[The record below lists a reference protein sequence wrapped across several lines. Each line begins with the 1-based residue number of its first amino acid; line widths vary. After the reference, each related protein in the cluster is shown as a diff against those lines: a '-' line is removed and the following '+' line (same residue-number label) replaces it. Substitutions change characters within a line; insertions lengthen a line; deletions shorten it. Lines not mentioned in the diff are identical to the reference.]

1 MAGRAAVKANSG
13 VRTLQGVDK
22 VATLLLAMGK
32 PAAGRLLKHFGP
44 EEIRLITRA
53 AAELGP
59 IAPTQLEALIE
70 EFAAQFSNGA
80 SLFGTAGE
88 VEKLLSGV
96 LPPEQVAEL
105 MTDILGNSNRSIW
118 DRISNV
124 AEGVLAT
131 YLMKEHPQTAALI
144 LSKVKPTCAAKV
156 MAHLPPPLRNGIMR
170 RMLTFKPIVDETM
183 RNIEKTIHEDFM
195 INFSRNMGADT
206 HAKMADII
214 NKMERDHMEEVLQSL
229 TTVRP
234 KSAEILRSLLFTF
247 DDIVNLT
254 PRARTALFDQI
265 PNDRVVLALKGTDD
279 AFRSIILSSLASR
292 VRRMVE
298 HELNGKEPASQRDVL
313 DARRAITDLALEM
326 AGRGEIELNSENDG
340 DTYIR

>member
-1 MAGRAAVKANSG
+1 M
-13 VRTLQGVDK
+13 QGVDK
-22 VATLLLAMGK
+22 VAALLLAMGK
-32 PAAGRLLKHFGP
+32 PAASRLLKRFGP
-44 EEIRLITRA
+44 DEIRSITRS
-53 AAELGP
+53 AAELGSVSSD
-59 IAPTQLEALIE
+59 QLEALIE

-80 SLFGTAGE
+80 SLLGTASE

-96 LPPEQVAEL
+96 LPPEQIAEL
-105 MTDILGNSNRSIW
+105 MTDVLGNSNRSIW

-124 AEGVLAT
+124 AEGVLAA
-131 YLMKEHPQTAALI
+131 YLVKEHPQTAALI
-144 LSKVKPTCAAKV
+144 LSKVKPACAAKV
-156 MAHLPPPLRNGIMR
+156 MGHLPQPLRNGLMR

-234 KSAEILRSLLFTF
+234 KSAEILRGLLFTF
-247 DDIVNLT
+247 DDIVNLA
-254 PRARTALFDQI
+254 PRARTSLFDQI

-279 AFRSIILSSLASR
+279 SFRSIILSSLASR

-298 HELNGKEPASQRDVL
+298 HELNGKEPASQRDVFE
-313 DARRAITDLALEM
+313 ARRAITDLALEM
-326 AGRGEIELNSENDG
+326 AGRGEIELNSENEG